1 VISTEASDE
10 QPAVVAIDERS
21 LLLRHRDGERGAFAE
36 LVQRYRAPVYSY
48 LTRCGVAVDDRD
60 DLFQEIFI
68 KVHRSAATYD
78 ESRPL
83 HPWIFT
89 IVANTVRTY
98 MRRQRVRDLVYSST
112 DEDGPAGGADPPA
125 DNPDSERSAVA
136 RETVAWLAREIAQLP
151 LAKREVLILACIE
164 AMPLK
169 EVAEAL
175 AMPLSTVKTH
185 LRRARMALAER
196 LARHQRGEVS
206 S

>member
-1 VISTEASDE
+1 VISTEAGDE
-10 QPAVVAIDERS
+10 QPSVVAIDERS

-48 LTRCGVAVDDRD
+48 LTRCGVPVDDRD
-60 DLFQEIFI
+60 DIFQEIFI
-68 KVHRSAATYD
+68 KVHRSAGTYD
-78 ESRPL
+78 DSRPL

-98 MRRQRVRDLVYSST
+98 MRRQRVRDLVHT
-112 DEDGPAGGADPPA
+112 DQDEDGAAGGADPPA

-136 RETVAWLAREIAQLP
+136 RETVAWLAGEISRLP
-151 LAKREVLILACIE
+151 LARREVLILACIE

-175 AMPLSTVKTH
+175 GMPLSTVKTH
-185 LRRARMALAER
+185 LRRTRMMLAER

>member
-10 QPAVVAIDERS
+10 QPSVVAIDERS

-48 LTRCGVAVDDRD
+48 LTRCGVPVDDRD
-60 DLFQEIFI
+60 DIFQEIFI
-68 KVHRSAATYD
+68 KVHRSAGTYD
-78 ESRPL
+78 DSRPL

-98 MRRQRVRDLVYSST
+98 MRRQRVRDLVHT
-112 DEDGPAGGADPPA
+112 DQDEDGAAGGADPPA

-136 RETVAWLAREIAQLP
+136 RETVAWLAGEISLLP
-151 LAKREVLILACIE
+151 LARREVLILACIE

-175 AMPLSTVKTH
+175 GMPLSTVKTH
-185 LRRARMALAER
+185 LRRTRMMLAER